1 MHSLHVPSTMA
12 LAFGATMLL
21 VSRSSAI
28 DATGASNSPGFISG
42 NVVQVPL
49 NVPINVCGNSVN
61 IVGLLNPT
69 FGNTCENESE
79 NLRQTAEAACGL
91 DLSTEVSCE
100 LTVENSIDCAALH
113 LGESDYDLCAAL
125 CDTSAGV
132 SCPGECGAACLDNCM
147 GDSTSFL
154 QELSCSAA
162 CDVSC
167 LAECSVEAS
176 VPCEVECQ
184 EELLPDLRASCA
196 AEIDTN
202 ATLFCDDTEIEGV
215 DDMVACVDAL
225 LAIRE

>member
-1 MHSLHVPSTMA
+1 MYSLHVTSIMA

-21 VSRSSAI
+21 VSSSSA
-28 DATGASNSPGFISG
+28 GAGAQGAAVGSPGLISG
-42 NVVQVPL
+42 NLIQVPVH
-49 NVPINVCGNSVN
+49 VPINLCGNTID
-61 IVGLLNPT
+61 IVALLNPT
-69 FGNTCENESE
+69 FGNTCVNAD
-79 NLRQTAEAACGL
+79 RHTAEAACGL

-100 LTVENSIDCAALH
+100 VTIENSIDCAMLH
-113 LGESDYDLCAAL
+113 LGESDYDLCAAM
-125 CDTSAGV
+125 CDTSASA
-132 SCPGECGAACLDNCM
+132 SCPTECGAACLDDCM

-167 LAECSVEAS
+167 LAECSAEAS

-215 DDMVACVDAL
+215 EDMVACVDAL